1 MLRGEDDE
9 ISSWKVSYTVTDDL
23 SVSYGEETHE
33 TNGSAIDEEV
43 EQISASYT
51 TGGMTVS
58 LAQTEA
64 TGAGHA
70 ARYSRKMETWS
81 FICVLI

>member
-1 MLRGEDDE
+1 MIFQL
-9 ISSWKVSYTVTDDL
+9 VTVKKLMRRD
-23 SVSYGEETHE
+23 
-33 TNGSAIDEEV
+33 GSAIDEEV

-64 TGAGHA
+64 TGADHA